1 VSIYFARELEREL
14 AVVQFTVDFYRRRV
28 NALSKWQKRMRE
40 PERTAVCDILANG
53 RTLDPPIPSN
63 RYEVKEQLASQVDGL
78 KVAVRNLQECFDK
91 VEAERDEANAR
102 LALSMEAHQIT
113 ISGTVASLLHTITLT
128 REAAGCRDGDNL
140 PAFIG
145 NMRTMIDA
153 VYAMGYEWRWT
164 KSIDENGEQ
173 VGAWVMRDAAEA
185 DANNE
190 RFRRTDGE

>member
-1 VSIYFARELEREL
+1 MTDTPRTDATSALHSDGVLWVSIYFARELERDL
-14 AVVQFTVDFYRRRV
+14 AAAKADAKT
-28 NALSKWQKRMRE
+28 
-40 PERTAVCDILANG
+40 
-53 RTLDPPIPSN
+53 
-63 RYEVKEQLASQVDGL
+63 
-78 KVAVRNLQECFDK
+78 
-91 VEAERDEANAR
+91 ANAR
-102 LALSMEAHQIT
+102 LAVSMEAHQIT

-140 PAFIG
+140 RAFVG

-153 VYAMGYEWRWT
+153 VEAMGYEWRWT

>member
-1 VSIYFARELEREL
+1 MRSESVVPVSLAYELEREL
-14 AVVQFTVDFYRRRV
+14 AQ
-28 NALSKWQKRMRE
+28 
-40 PERTAVCDILANG
+40 RTAERDALAADLAQ
-53 RTLDPPIPSN
+53 RT
-63 RYEVKEQLASQVDGL
+63 
-78 KVAVRNLQECFDK
+78 
-91 VEAERDEANAR
+91 AERDEARAR
-102 LALSMEAHQIT
+102 LAVSMEAHQTT
-113 ISGTVASLLHTITLT
+113 ILGPVAVLLRNLTQT

-140 PAFIG
+140 RAFVG

-153 VYAMGYEWRWT
+153 VEAMGYEWRWT